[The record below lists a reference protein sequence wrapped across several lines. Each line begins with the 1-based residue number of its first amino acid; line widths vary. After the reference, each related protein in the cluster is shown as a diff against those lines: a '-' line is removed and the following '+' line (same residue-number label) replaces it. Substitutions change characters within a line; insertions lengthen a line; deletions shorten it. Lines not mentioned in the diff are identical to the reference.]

1 MVTKRWNELQ
11 TTKFPTP
18 ESNQQ
23 QVHPP
28 PHPPPPPSKKKQQH
42 RNPTI
47 FFPVLTFRV
56 FPFFLNAYDVSLTKT
71 SGCVLCFTTFSAE
84 LDGLFSCG
92 LTITSRWVW
101 QWDAWILLQWSCWL
115 VVTTSTPMVVQRLQ
129 RIRPGWPGWSGW
141 PSCGYGVVGSRCFFF
156 AEQFGESFFFGKKRC
171 FLQRRDKYG

>member
-1 MVTKRWNELQ
+1 MNSKQQNSPPQKATNNKSIHH
-11 TTKFPTP
+11 PT
-18 ESNQQ
+18 
-23 QVHPP
+23 
-28 PHPPPPPSKKKQQH
+28 PPPPSKKKQQH